1 MSRLLRA
8 GAFLFFTVVQLAA
21 VVCGASAFQNTI
33 QDFRPEVVDFRAEGL
48 PGAFQDGV
56 LVQPDPADLRVGDV
70 FLDVDGVARKVSRVQ
85 WADGDLYI
93 DTVKPRFD
101 EVYLYAEIPRQTVS
115 LSRAVTNIE
124 FEKELYAKGASSI
137 AVKAGAEV
145 TTDLTVGFKSPTCV
159 QIRIQSWKFWEW
171 TVGFQYERGYVEA
184 NLDYELALTGA
195 LNCSVTGSVETKPV
209 TLHGLSIPPIP
220 GLEANVG
227 LLGKAVLEGA
237 VSAELPFTFGVTGDA
252 AFRCTLDGQT
262 PLMIPTDASGT
273 GSMEYSL
280 SLEPSLTAEASLKLL
295 CYLGGAVTLAGL
307 EIADFEAG
315 GGPYLKLDGT
325 LEGTIGYDSVEG
337 LTGPSWTAS
346 ASSEIGFCT
355 EVSGSLCDDKWKVSV
370 FAQEYPLYQ
379 FFEVTTE
386 EDS

>member
-1 MSRLLRA
+1 MSRFFRGGFVLL
-8 GAFLFFTVVQLAA
+8 VVQLAVLVTPVA
-21 VVCGASAFQNTI
+21 AFRNTI
-33 QDFRPEVVDFRAEGL
+33 QDFRPDVVDFRAEGL
-48 PGAFQDGV
+48 PGAFRDGV
-56 LVQPDPADLRVGDV
+56 LVQPDPGDLKVGDV

-101 EVYLYAEIPRQTVS
+101 EVYVYAEIPRQTVP
-115 LSRAVTNIE
+115 LGRAVTNIE

-145 TTDLTVGFKSPTCV
+145 TSDLTVGFKSPTLIQV
-159 QIRIQSWKFWEW
+159 RIQGWKFWEW
-171 TVGFQYERGYVEA
+171 TIGFQPEPGYVEA

-195 LNCSVTGSVETKPV
+195 LNCSVTSSVETKPV
-209 TLHGLSIPPIP
+209 TLYGLSAPSIP

-227 LLGKAVLEGA
+227 LLGKAVLEGS

-252 AFRCTLDGQT
+252 AFRCTLEGQT
-262 PLMIPTDASGT
+262 PLMIPTDASGS
-273 GSMEYSL
+273 GSLAYSL
-280 SLEPSLTAEASLKLL
+280 SLDPALTAEASLKLL
-295 CYLGGAVTLAGL
+295 CYLGGSVTLAGL

-325 LEGTIGYDSVEG
+325 LEGSIGYDSVEG

-370 FAQEYPLYQ
+370 FSQEYPIYKL
-379 FFEVTTE
+379 FEVTTE
-386 EDS
+386 EEDS